1 MICRPSLKLA
11 AIAMKYARVLKHSRP
26 LRYLTTV
33 LLVLSL
39 CFPSV
44 ATTAVA
50 QEKKNR
56 GPSLIRDAEIE
67 GLLRQFAKP
76 VFKAANINPASV
88 TVYVIADD
96 SINAFV
102 AGGQRIFVN
111 TGLFTKTKTPE
122 EVIGVLA
129 HETGHI
135 AGGHLSRLNSELE
148 RASTERIIGMLVGAA
163 AMVGGA
169 AAGNSEAAQAG
180 QGIVMGSQGFAQ
192 RGLLSYQRSM
202 EASADQAALKYLAV
216 TKQNPEGMLSL
227 FQKLANESIASTNN
241 ADPYLFSHPMPLDR
255 IQSLSIEARKSVY
268 FGKPTDP
275 GQKLR
280 YDLVKAK
287 LVGYMQGTSRV
298 FQRYPSTDKSLP
310 SRYARAI
317 AMFRRGDIKN
327 ALPLIDSLIEEL
339 PENPYFWEL
348 KAQALLENAQ
358 FERGIPP
365 IEQARKL
372 LPNNGLLQ
380 ILHAQLLLGSE
391 TPANA
396 DKALK
401 LLVLAK
407 KTEGD
412 TPDVYKMQARAY
424 GIKGDPARAEL
435 ATAEYYWL
443 QGDKKL
449 ALTKAKKAQEQ
460 FKRGTPEW
468 LRASDLLELSSR
480 K

>member
-1 MICRPSLKLA
+1 MSLKLA
-11 AIAMKYARVLKHSRP
+11 AIAMKYPSVLNYFH
-26 LRYLTTV
+26 LTRYLATV
-33 LLVLSL
+33 AIGLAL
-39 CFPSV
+39 CLPG
-44 ATTAVA
+44 AGTTAVA

-76 VFKAANINPASV
+76 VFKAARINPASV

-122 EVIGVLA
+122 ELIGVLA

-148 RASTERIIGMLVGAA
+148 RASTQRIIGMLVGAA

-169 AAGNSEAAQAG
+169 AAGNNEAAQAG

-192 RGLLSYQRSM
+192 RGLLLYQRSM
-202 EASADQAALKYLAV
+202 EAAADQAALKYLAA

-255 IQSLSIEARKSVY
+255 IQNLSIEAKKSPY

-298 FQRYPSTDKSLP
+298 FQRYPSSDKSMP

-327 ALPLIDSLIEEL
+327 ALPLIDGLIEEL

-380 ILHAQLLLGSE
+380 LLHAQLLLGAE
-391 TPANA
+391 KPANA

-407 KTEGD
+407 KTEGA

-424 GIKGDPARAEL
+424 AIKGDPARAEL

-443 QGDKKL
+443 LGDKKL
-449 ALTKAKKAQEQ
+449 ALIKAKKAQEQ